1 MLSVEEATRQ
11 VLASAAGFSALA
23 SELVPLERALGRV
36 LAVDLVA
43 TLPVPRFTNSAMDG
57 YALHARS
64 TAEGPVDLH
73 VIGES
78 AAGDDGAMVVTRKEC
93 ARIFT
98 GAPIPKGC
106 DAVVMQENV
115 TRTGDHVH
123 IAAPV
128 SAGTNVRRVGED
140 TQVGT
145 LLMPAGTRIGPGEVA
160 IAATQ
165 GRATLQVRRR
175 PVVAIIATGDE
186 LVEVDELVT
195 SPTSKIGNGNALM
208 LAAQVTNAGADPIR
222 LPIARDT
229 PEAIERALR
238 EASAIADV
246 VITTGGVSAGD
257 RDYVTAAAAKLGT
270 LTFHKVRMRPG
281 KPIAF
286 GTVGTGGP
294 VKPFFGLPGNPV
306 SSYVAFELFVWPL
319 LRTLLGAPDA
329 LRPTVPVKLEAA
341 VKRASDRPS
350 YLRAKL
356 RWSNGT
362 LLATPSQRQGSGD
375 LTGLLDIDG
384 LVTIAEGPIPAA
396 EGNTVDCLL
405 LRTPLAR

>member
-1 MLSVEEATRQ
+1 MISVDEAQQKVLEIARGLS
-11 VLASAAGFSALA
+11 ASAD
-23 SELVPLERALGRV
+23 ELVPLEQSLGRV

-64 TAEGPVDLH
+64 TAQGPVDLH

-78 AAGDDGAMVVTRKEC
+78 AAGDNGELVVTRKEC

-98 GAPIPKGC
+98 GAPLPKGC

-115 TRTGDHVH
+115 TRTGEMVH
-123 IAAPV
+123 IGATVAP
-128 SAGTNVRRVGED
+128 GTNVRFVGED
-140 TQVGT
+140 TAVGA
-145 LLMPAGTRIGPGEVA
+145 LLMPAGTRIGPGEIA

-165 GRATLQVRRR
+165 GRAFLQVRRR

-186 LVEVDELVT
+186 LVEIDTLIS

-208 LAAQVTNAGADPIR
+208 LAAQVVQTGAQPLR
-222 LPIARDT
+222 LPIVRDN
-229 PEAIERALR
+229 PEAIEAALKA
-238 EASAIADV
+238 ASALADV
-246 VITTGGVSAGD
+246 IVTTGGVSAGD
-257 RDYVTAAAAKLGT
+257 RDYVSSSAAKLGT
-270 LTFHKVRMRPG
+270 MVFHKVRMRPG

-286 GTVGTGGP
+286 GTIGG
-294 VKPFFGLPGNPV
+294 KPFFGLPGNPV

-319 LRTLLGAPDA
+319 LRTLMGASDA
-329 LRPTVPVKLEAA
+329 LRCILPAKLDRD

-356 RWSNGT
+356 RWQDGG
-362 LLATPSQRQGSGD
+362 LVATPANRQGSGD
-375 LTGLLDIDG
+375 LTGLVDIDG
-384 LVTIAEGPIPAA
+384 LVMIEGGTEPATA
-396 EGNTVDCLL
+396 GESVPCLL
-405 LRTPLAR
+405 LRTP